1 MEDYYAY
8 HHRVVARKRRRRAVV
23 AVLAVLALLCA
34 GVGGYYFA
42 VGQGAL
48 PDLLT
53 AQPVNTAL
61 SQPAEPAASQPAS
74 VPADTPT
81 DTPQP
86 APEAPAAAYMPRRLL
101 PEADA
106 AVWNTLTPVPAPDGL
121 DQGYYNTDFR
131 MVGVPANGTV
141 DDSFFDT
148 VTFVGDSI
156 ASGLGIYESGLP
168 HAHFAAYTSA
178 AASSFVNDVAMTNAV
193 TKVKETPLE
202 TILAS
207 QPDCLYLHVGTND
220 LVNPAE
226 TAVQSYINYYEH
238 LIGMLRE
245 MLPGV
250 AIYVQSIPGT
260 QEDVVSSKPGL
271 DNTRILT
278 VNNMVANMALRT
290 GCYFVNTQEALA
302 NADGSA
308 IDGYSAG
315 DGIHFNPGGYR
326 AWADYLRTH
335 TVWSRRSVYIGR
347 NPYYIYGR

>member
-1 MEDYYAY
+1 MEDYYSY
-8 HHRVVARKRRRRAVV
+8 HHRVVARKRRRRAVIAV
-23 AVLAVLALLCA
+23 LTVLAVVCA

-53 AQPVNTAL
+53 VKPANAAL
-61 SQPAEPAASQPAS
+61 SQPASAPAP
-74 VPADTPT
+74 
-81 DTPQP
+81 TPQSEPPQTP
-86 APEAPAAAYMPRRLL
+86 APSAPAYVPQRLL

-106 AVWNTLTPVPAPDGL
+106 AVWDTVTPVPAPESL

-131 MVGVPANGTV
+131 MVAVPANGTV

-148 VTFVGDSI
+148 ATFAGDSI

-168 HAHFAAYTSA
+168 NAHFAAYTSA
-178 AASSFVNDVAMTNAV
+178 AASSFVNNVSMKNAV
-193 TKVKETPLE
+193 TKVKETPME

-220 LVNPAE
+220 LVNPTGE
-226 TAVQSYINYYEH
+226 ESYIKYYEH
-238 LIGMLRE
+238 LIQMLHE
-245 MLPGV
+245 QLPGV
-250 AIYVQSIPGT
+250 AIYVQSIPGV
-260 QEDVVSSKPGL
+260 QEDVANSKPGL
-271 DNTRILT
+271 NNERILT
-278 VNNMVANMALRT
+278 VNNMVANMALRN
-290 GCYFVNTQEALA
+290 GCYFINTQEALA
-302 NADGSA
+302 NTDGSA
-308 IDGYSAG
+308 IDEYSAG

-335 TVWSRRSVYIGR
+335 VVWVRRALYIGR